1 MEETEDEM
9 DTNLILSS
17 TKKPK
22 LKISKNNYILRKVK
36 YQSKEKFQMDSIQ
49 KIFNQGITSNQ
60 PVKMIFTSNNTVKPL
75 PILSN
80 VSKNNN
86 DDDYLIIN
94 EEMKINKNII
104 ENNLFN
110 LMHKEHNKK
119 KLANRNL
126 FSSFIRDN
134 SMNLLKNEKDDKKDK
149 EEKDYKDYKD
159 EKEQDSVGTE
169 DQKSVE
175 SYSGKGKGATSPS
188 SVGDIK
194 KKNTSL
200 IHRNIKKYKN
210 KSLSKIHKKKISLI
224 KMLNKPFCFISSK
237 SKKDKNNNFMSDE
250 VRNFSINRNLFISGE
265 QKTNDRYNNISVINN
280 KNLERVTFYKVNHI
294 YNERVRSGLIRVR
307 ASTQNKKIDLQ
318 LSKNNSV
325 KNFVKYNDI
334 LGCDSQS
341 SLYEFKLNLLRNKIS
356 KQTSQFSIY
365 HFIKSHNIYIFIKNS
380 KYSSKHNIKNLTGTY
395 FNIKNTAP
403 INPKT
408 FSNQKLYEIE
418 EDFYLPGAYR
428 PRMNKWQKMPDC
440 ILNTCKRG
448 GIELIKNMENCNII
462 WKLIHPNKMRELIRI
477 INRPQK
483 YNHFPCTFQLGRK
496 DNLYRHIKAYK
507 RLFPKLYNFV
517 PATYIIPIDMKD
529 FEIVFKKYKKA
540 LWIIKPVNL
549 SRGRGVHILKG
560 EPELKFLFKRYK
572 AITLPPNIL
581 ISRYIDKPHLINKKK
596 YDLRIYVLIISFYP
610 LRIYLYNNGLTRF
623 ATEDYKRGDFDNV
636 FIHLTNYSINK
647 NNLKYKPNQ
656 NLTNFDFHK
665 NNNNSNNIN
674 KNISVEEN
682 EENEDYDEDYD
693 FVEDYSKWSLIEL
706 RHYFKK
712 MGKEKIMDKIWKQV
726 QDIIIKTILSVAD
739 DYYKEIS
746 INKIHNLFE
755 LYGFDIMIDEKFK
768 AWLIEVNINPSLHC
782 TSPLDLNL
790 KTDLITD
797 ILNVVGI
804 SPYNH
809 NNNGETIFN
818 YLMKKT
824 KIDFDINNDMF
835 PKLRF
840 TKNNFFDLYN
850 DFDNYV
856 NNNKNNCLNNNIPF
870 RSFNNSNNLISIKSN
885 IMKNFNPMNLRQ
897 KIPEYDNEYYKNII
911 EYFVEE
917 RARSEM
923 TDFSL
928 IFPLKNNIENYSN
941 IMVKSNTLNDAN
953 IVLWQHILTEKYNY
967 DSTKINYI

>member
-1 MEETEDEM
+1 M
-9 DTNLILSS
+9 
-17 TKKPK
+17 
-22 LKISKNNYILRKVK
+22 V
-36 YQSKEKFQMDSIQ
+36 
-49 KIFNQGITSNQ
+49 
-60 PVKMIFTSNNTVKPL
+60 
-75 PILSN
+75 
-80 VSKNNN
+80 
-86 DDDYLIIN
+86 
-94 EEMKINKNII
+94 
-104 ENNLFN
+104 
-110 LMHKEHNKK
+110 NKK
-119 KLANRNL
+119 QM
-126 FSSFIRDN
+126 I
-134 SMNLLKNEKDDKKDK
+134 
-149 EEKDYKDYKD
+149 
-159 EKEQDSVGTE
+159 V
-169 DQKSVE
+169 
-175 SYSGKGKGATSPS
+175 
-188 SVGDIK
+188 
-194 KKNTSL
+194 
-200 IHRNIKKYKN
+200 
-210 KSLSKIHKKKISLI
+210 
-224 KMLNKPFCFISSK
+224 
-237 SKKDKNNNFMSDE
+237 
-250 VRNFSINRNLFISGE
+250 
-265 QKTNDRYNNISVINN
+265 SVINN

-623 ATEDYKRGDFDNV
+623 ATEDYKIGDFDNV

-656 NLTNFDFHK
+656 NLTNFNFHK

-674 KNISVEEN
+674 KNISGEEN

-693 FVEDYSKWSLIEL
+693 FEEDYSKWSLIEL

-739 DYYKEIS
+739 DYY
-746 INKIHNLFE
+746 
-755 LYGFDIMIDEKFK
+755 DIKC
-768 AWLIEVNINPSLHC
+768 S
-782 TSPLDLNL
+782 
-790 KTDLITD
+790 
-797 ILNVVGI
+797 
-804 SPYNH
+804 
-809 NNNGETIFN
+809 
-818 YLMKKT
+818 
-824 KIDFDINNDMF
+824 
-835 PKLRF
+835 R
-840 TKNNFFDLYN
+840 
-850 DFDNYV
+850 
-856 NNNKNNCLNNNIPF
+856 
-870 RSFNNSNNLISIKSN
+870 
-885 IMKNFNPMNLRQ
+885 
-897 KIPEYDNEYYKNII
+897 
-911 EYFVEE
+911 
-917 RARSEM
+917 
-923 TDFSL
+923 
-928 IFPLKNNIENYSN
+928 
-941 IMVKSNTLNDAN
+941 
-953 IVLWQHILTEKYNY
+953 
-967 DSTKINYI
+967 